1 MGLKVSLGDTGGFKK
16 AGRRGG
22 YLLSFTYDYEDA
34 IRDGFNRKY
43 NFDAQGGST
52 EIREDFDFQA
62 GKQEVLWGAFLS
74 GFVELDPDNFLN
86 LTSFFSRISQDETLL
101 KAGGEED
108 NGFLPQTRTSF
119 DFIGRSMSFNQ
130 ITGDHRNLGK
140 TDSRFR
146 WNVVGAFGKRDQPDR
161 RFIQQF
167 VDTQTIPTATRFYA
181 DLNQVTLGGTTDV
194 RFPLFAAFDS
204 TAYATI
210 GLDGGYEKRDFLA
223 RRFSMTAYPGGS
235 IPTGDPEVVF
245 GPDGLGTD
253 SLLNEITTANDSYKA
268 SNTLFGGYLQLETPM
283 SDWLKFLGLI
293 RMEVFR
299 QQVENED
306 PFADDPGRPPL
317 PPDFERLNTDRTDID
332 PMPSANLAFTIN
344 PKMFVKIG
352 YGMTVIR
359 PAIREL
365 APYPYVDFLR
375 GWFTVGNP
383 DLQRTSVQNVEAR
396 YEFYFGKSNLF
407 SVTGFY
413 KYFRD
418 PIEFV
423 VTSQQNSTATYQ
435 NAEKAW
441 LAGGEVELRLGF
453 GTFSEKLDRF
463 YFLGNVALMKSQTS
477 LRAEDAGSGRA
488 QRPLFNQSP
497 YVTNL
502 SLRFDDPDAGV
513 MVGLVYNAFGK
524 RVVEV
529 GGSGGD
535 FIFPDVFEL
544 PQHMLDLIA
553 TWKPAEHV
561 KLGFKWKNIAFAKK
575 RYQQGDELVLL
586 ENRGTSFSISA
597 EYIY

>member
-1 MGLKVSLGDTGGFKK
+1 
-16 AGRRGG
+16 
-22 YLLSFTYDYEDA
+22 
-34 IRDGFNRKY
+34 
-43 NFDAQGGST
+43 
-52 EIREDFDFQA
+52 
-62 GKQEVLWGAFLS
+62 
-74 GFVELDPDNFLN
+74 
-86 LTSFFSRISQDETLL
+86 
-101 KAGGEED
+101 
-108 NGFLPQTRTSF
+108 
-119 DFIGRSMSFNQ
+119 
-130 ITGDHRNLGK
+130 
-140 TDSRFR
+140 
-146 WNVVGAFGKRDQPDR
+146 
-161 RFIQQF
+161 
-167 VDTQTIPTATRFYA
+167 
-181 DLNQVTLGGTTDV
+181 V
-194 RFPLFAAFDS
+194 RFPLYRAFDS

-223 RRFSMTAYPGGS
+223 RRFAMTAYPGGS
-235 IPTGDPEVVF
+235 VPTGDPEVVF

-268 SNTLFGGYLQLETPM
+268 SNTLVGGYLQLETPV
-283 SDWLKFLGLI
+283 SEWLKFLGLV

-306 PFADDPGRPPL
+306 PFANDPGRPPL

-344 PKMFVKIG
+344 PEMFVKIG

-383 DLQRTSVQNVEAR
+383 DLQRSRIQNVEAR
-396 YEFYFGKSNLF
+396 YEYYFGGSNLF

-423 VTSQQNSTATYQ
+423 VTSQQNSTATFQ

-441 LAGGEVELRLGF
+441 LAGGEIELRLGF
-453 GTFSEKLDRF
+453 GTFSDKLDRF
-463 YFLGNVALMKSQTS
+463 YFLGNVALMKSKTS
-477 LRAEDAGSGRA
+477 LRAADAGSGRA
-488 QRPLFNQSP
+488 EHPLFNQSP

-535 FIFPDVFEL
+535 FIFPDVFEM

-561 KLGFKWKNIAFAKK
+561 KIGFKWKNIAFAKK

-586 ENRGTSFSISA
+586 ENRGTSFSIGA

>member
-344 PKMFVKIG
+344 PKMFVKIDFRTISG
-352 YGMTVIR
+352 GGLAPSCRR
-359 PAIREL
+359 PALSRICPV
-365 APYPYVDFLR
+365 AP
-375 GWFTVGNP
+375 
-383 DLQRTSVQNVEAR
+383 
-396 YEFYFGKSNLF
+396 
-407 SVTGFY
+407 
-413 KYFRD
+413 
-418 PIEFV
+418 
-423 VTSQQNSTATYQ
+423 
-435 NAEKAW
+435 
-441 LAGGEVELRLGF
+441 
-453 GTFSEKLDRF
+453 
-463 YFLGNVALMKSQTS
+463 
-477 LRAEDAGSGRA
+477 RA
-488 QRPLFNQSP
+488 
-497 YVTNL
+497 
-502 SLRFDDPDAGV
+502 
-513 MVGLVYNAFGK
+513 
-524 RVVEV
+524 
-529 GGSGGD
+529 
-535 FIFPDVFEL
+535 
-544 PQHMLDLIA
+544 IA
-553 TWKPAEHV
+553 TSSRAREMMIIRR
-561 KLGFKWKNIAFAKK
+561 LA
-575 RYQQGDELVLL
+575 
-586 ENRGTSFSISA
+586 
-597 EYIY
+597 